1 MVRGGRREGQRA
13 TDGVPTHDT
22 RAGRPALSVGAR
34 LLVNTPLDLTDSGST
49 QERHTP
55 SASAL
60 LAGER
65 ASARHEDAGSR
76 VLDRLSAEVGRDR
89 VHRYFDRQA
98 RVSLSGT
105 TLDVTVASGFIA
117 DVVGRRFGDSL
128 RRAAAAELAEGLAA
142 QGRVTHGR
150 SADAVPVELRINVDT
165 GAFGGSQTPP
175 PAASPVTDLPVQRPA
190 PAAKRP
196 ETPRRRFEDFL
207 AGTSNRL
214 ALAAAR
220 RLAEETLDTPDADRL
235 HGPLFIHGPCGV
247 GKTHLLHAAAHL
259 FRERNPGAVVR
270 VITGESFTN
279 EFITAVKSGS
289 LEAFRKHFRR
299 VHLLCIDDVHF
310 LSNKEATQRE
320 LLYTFDA
327 VGTTGA
333 RILLASDEPPRD
345 IRKLSQQ
352 LVSRFAAGGVVKI
365 ELPELQLRIAIAN
378 QIAVRR
384 GLMLEPAAATLLAE
398 RAAASG
404 GSVRDLE
411 GLITQVEALRLVMPE
426 LIPDG
431 RIGLVAVRRSL
442 GLGEPSSL
450 PGAAGRIRR
459 PIPLALIA
467 AEICSAL
474 GVEVA
479 DLHGKGRHK
488 TVVLAREMTV
498 HVARRLTTCSFPEIA
513 RSLGREN
520 HSTVLTAYR
529 RVELQL
535 IAGERPK
542 AELPEELA
550 CLTLAELLQRLT
562 QRVERAGA

>member
-1 MVRGGRREGQRA
+1 
-13 TDGVPTHDT
+13 
-22 RAGRPALSVGAR
+22 
-34 LLVNTPLDLTDSGST
+34 
-49 QERHTP
+49 
-55 SASAL
+55 
-60 LAGER
+60 
-65 ASARHEDAGSR
+65 
-76 VLDRLSAEVGRDR
+76 
-89 VHRYFDRQA
+89 
-98 RVSLSGT
+98 
-105 TLDVTVASGFIA
+105 
-117 DVVGRRFGDSL
+117 
-128 RRAAAAELAEGLAA
+128 
-142 QGRVTHGR
+142 
-150 SADAVPVELRINVDT
+150 
-165 GAFGGSQTPP
+165 
-175 PAASPVTDLPVQRPA
+175 
-190 PAAKRP
+190 
-196 ETPRRRFEDFL
+196 
-207 AGTSNRL
+207 
-214 ALAAAR
+214 
-220 RLAEETLDTPDADRL
+220 
-235 HGPLFIHGPCGV
+235 
-247 GKTHLLHAAAHL
+247 
-259 FRERNPGAVVR
+259 
-270 VITGESFTN
+270 
-279 EFITAVKSGS
+279 
-289 LEAFRKHFRR
+289 
-299 VHLLCIDDVHF
+299 
-310 LSNKEATQRE
+310 
-320 LLYTFDA
+320 
-327 VGTTGA
+327 
-333 RILLASDEPPRD
+333 
-345 IRKLSQQ
+345 
-352 LVSRFAAGGVVKI
+352 
-365 ELPELQLRIAIAN
+365 
-378 QIAVRR
+378 
-384 GLMLEPAAATLLAE
+384 
-398 RAAASG
+398 
-404 GSVRDLE
+404 VRDLE

>member
-1 MVRGGRREGQRA
+1 M
-13 TDGVPTHDT
+13 
-22 RAGRPALSVGAR
+22 
-34 LLVNTPLDLTDSGST
+34 NTPLDLIDSGLT
-49 QERHTP
+49 QERQTP
-55 SASAL
+55 SAAML

-65 ASARHEDAGSR
+65 AARHEDAGSR
-76 VLDRLSAEVGRDR
+76 VLDRLSEEVGHDR

-98 RVSLSGT
+98 RLSLSGT

-128 RRAAAAELAEGLAA
+128 RRAAAAELAAGLAS
-142 QGRVTHGR
+142 QGRASQGR
-150 SADAVPVELRINVDT
+150 ADSAPVELRINVDT
-165 GAFGGSQTPP
+165 GAFGLALSPRAIAP
-175 PAASPVTDLPVQRPA
+175 NAAPEA
-190 PAAKRP
+190 PAFKPASTPRRI

-220 RLAEETLDTPDADRL
+220 RLAEETVETSDADRL

-289 LEAFRKHFRR
+289 LDAFRKHFRR

-320 LLYTFDA
+320 LLHTFDA

-333 RILLASDEPPRD
+333 RIMLASDEPPRE

-365 ELPELQLRIAIAN
+365 DLPELPLRVAIAH

-411 GLITQVEALRLVMPE
+411 GLLTQVEALRLVMPD

-442 GLGEPSSL
+442 GLGEQAGL
-450 PGAAGRIRR
+450 PGLPARIRR

-467 AEICSAL
+467 AEVCAAL

-513 RSLGREN
+513 RALGREN
-520 HSTVLTAYR
+520 HSTVLTAHR

-535 IAGERPK
+535 AAGERPK
-542 AELPEELA
+542 AEIPEEFGGLSV
-550 CLTLAELLQRLT
+550 AELLQRLT

>member
-1 MVRGGRREGQRA
+1 M
-13 TDGVPTHDT
+13 
-22 RAGRPALSVGAR
+22 
-34 LLVNTPLDLTDSGST
+34 NTPLDISHVVESEQTLAHGRVPKSSGLSHDSD
-49 QERHTP
+49 R
-55 SASAL
+55 AL
-60 LAGER
+60 GR
-65 ASARHEDAGSR
+65 VDDAGAR

-98 RVSLSGT
+98 RLSLSGT
-105 TLDVTVASGFIA
+105 TLDVTVASGFVA

-128 RRAAAAELAEGLAA
+128 RRAAAAEIAAEV
-142 QGRVTHGR
+142 RHGR
-150 SADAVPVELRINVDT
+150 GSATSNEPVELRINVDT
-165 GAFGGSQTPP
+165 GAFGVTPQ
-175 PAASPVTDLPVQRPA
+175 APA
-190 PAAKRP
+190 PERDSATKPTPHATARRI
-196 ETPRRRFEDFL
+196 ETTPRKRFEDFIP
-207 AGTSNRL
+207 GTSNRM

-220 RLAEETLDTPDADRL
+220 RLAEESALTPDADRL
-235 HGPLFIHGPCGV
+235 HGPLFVHGPCGV
-247 GKTHLLHAAAHL
+247 GKTHLLHAAAHV

-270 VITGESFTN
+270 VITGEAFTN

-289 LEAFRKHFRR
+289 LDSFRKHFRR
-299 VHLLCIDDVHF
+299 VHFLCIDDVHF

-320 LLYTFDA
+320 LLHTFDA

-333 RILLASDEPPRD
+333 RILLASDEPPRE

-365 ELPELQLRIAIAN
+365 DLPEQALRVAIAN

-398 RAAASG
+398 RAAAAG

-411 GLITQVEALRLVMPE
+411 GLLTQVEALRLIMPD
-426 LIPDG
+426 LIPG
-431 RIGLVAVRRSL
+431 GKIGLTAVRRAL
-442 GLGEPSSL
+442 GLGEHTGL
-450 PGAAGRIRR
+450 AGVSTRVRR

-467 AEICSAL
+467 SEVCAAL

-513 RSLGREN
+513 RSMGREN
-520 HSTVLTAYR
+520 HSTVLTAHR
-529 RVELQL
+529 RVEILL
-535 IAGERPK
+535 AAGERPK
-542 AELPEELA
+542 ADVPEEFVG
-550 CLTLAELLQRLT
+550 LTLAELLQRLA
-562 QRVERAGA
+562 QRVERAAV